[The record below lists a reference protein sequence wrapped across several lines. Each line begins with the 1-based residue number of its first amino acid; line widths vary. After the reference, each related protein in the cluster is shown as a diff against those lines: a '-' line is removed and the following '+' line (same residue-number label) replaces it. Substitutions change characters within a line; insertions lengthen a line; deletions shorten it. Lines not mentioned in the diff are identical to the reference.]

1 MASIP
6 GTKRQHRRQLFFFL
20 CSLRISEEYD
30 PLLVELRVSIAA
42 FILLSTNATHMSTY
56 MHDIAC
62 VTQMN
67 QTRLSF
73 AFGSAVQH
81 YQISADT
88 EETLKYQDC
97 FYENFNWAT
106 VSNALVW
113 SEMEPV
119 KVRVHISLHI
129 HIHARVLNLHQHI
142 HVHVLYM

>member
-1 MASIP
+1 M
-6 GTKRQHRRQLFFFL
+6 
-20 CSLRISEEYD
+20 EEYD
-30 PLLVELRVSIAA
+30 NYVNIHVHVDLHVHVRHCLRV
-42 FILLSTNATHMSTY
+42 
-56 MHDIAC
+56 
-62 VTQMN
+62 VQMN

-119 KVRVHISLHI
+119 KVRVH
-129 HIHARVLNLHQHI
+129 
-142 HVHVLYM
+142 

>member
-1 MASIP
+1 M
-6 GTKRQHRRQLFFFL
+6 
-20 CSLRISEEYD
+20 
-30 PLLVELRVSIAA
+30 RVA
-42 FILLSTNATHMSTY
+42 
-56 MHDIAC
+56 
-62 VTQMN
+62 QMN

-106 VSNALVW
+106 ISNALVW

-119 KVRVHISLHI
+119 KVRVHITCS
-129 HIHARVLNLHQHI
+129 I
-142 HVHVLYM
+142 HVHTCIRACVRVH